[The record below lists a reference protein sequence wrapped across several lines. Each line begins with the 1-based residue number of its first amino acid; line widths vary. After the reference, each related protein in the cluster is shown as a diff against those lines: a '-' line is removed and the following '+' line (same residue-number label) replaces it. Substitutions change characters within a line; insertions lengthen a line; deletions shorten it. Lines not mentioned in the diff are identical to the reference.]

1 MESTYNGGGVLFL
14 QGTFVPGANRMNMF
28 YLKCFQVVAKENH
41 ITRASQILNIAQPAL
56 SNIISKIEKEFDMP
70 LFDRVGR
77 QIQLNQHGQILLS
90 HVDVILD
97 EWETAQSRLQQ
108 AKRESE
114 TQVKI
119 AVTGQLFPQQLIL
132 GFKKKYPT
140 IVIKQSIVMS
150 GEIASA
156 LHLQKNDFV
165 ISSVPVESDDILSC
179 EVKTEEL
186 DLLVPSDHPLAKR
199 DYVEPRDLDDLP
211 IITLP
216 GSYAFRTMID
226 SFYALYS
233 IQPNVVFEC
242 FPSQFGELVSQGV
255 GAAFVTETSFN
266 QHSYPEN
273 TVALPILPAFMRTLY
288 LLYEKTHTFSKAGK
302 AFYNYVL
309 QNQDML

>member
-1 MESTYNGGGVLFL
+1 MKAGSGSGPGISFREEYNK
-14 QGTFVPGANRMNMF
+14 MNLF
-28 YLKCFQVVAKENH
+28 YLKCFQVVAQENH

-77 QIQLNQHGQILLS
+77 QIQLNQSGQILLS

-97 EWETAQSRLQQ
+97 EWETAESRMQQ

-132 GFKKKYPT
+132 GFKMKYPS
-140 IVIKQSIVMS
+140 IVIKQSIVMN

-165 ISSVPVESDDILSC
+165 ISSIPIEDDDINSC

-186 DLLVPSDHPLAKR
+186 YLLVRDDHPFSKR
-199 DYVEPRDLDDLP
+199 EYVGTDELNGLP

-216 GSYAFRTMID
+216 GGYAFRTMID
-226 SFYALYS
+226 SFFSTYS
-233 IQPNVVFEC
+233 IRLNVVFEC

-255 GAAFVTETSFN
+255 GAAFVTETSVR
-266 QHSYPEN
+266 QHYYPAN
-273 TVALPILPAFMRTLY
+273 TVAVPILPAFMRTLY
-288 LLYEKTHTFSKAGK
+288 LLYEKAHTFSKAGK

-309 QNQDML
+309 QNQDKL